1 MYTDLPRANFKEA
14 SIKTTGSFA
23 DITLQYT
30 DLTRANFKEASLATT
45 GEQADIE
52 FYGSDLTDAKFD
64 GANIGAK
71 DGYVYNSDGSKLSQG
86 QTPS

>member
-1 MYTDLPRANFKEA
+1 MC
-14 SIKTTGSFA
+14 TTGPAHIKFE
-23 DITLQYT
+23 
-30 DLTRANFKEASLATT
+30 N
-45 GEQADIE
+45 
-52 FYGSDLTDAKFD
+52 SDLTDAKFD